1 MPSFL
6 YRFWR
11 QAGGLQGRGLCSCK
25 LNKTGDYAP
34 ANSIQNQDLG
44 ARVWLKLSN
53 FCFWTFQDQ
62 EARRCWVTAVLKT
75 ALLVKTK
82 LLRSVSLLTGR
93 CIFFIT
99 VLPISQCNCVSV
111 PTAVFEGF
119 GCISSPPKGRP
130 HAEQKSP
137 KGAGTPPRPQQ
148 LCCPA
153 GASSPSVAA
162 GLAKQPG
169 SAGQWSSV
177 VSDSAYPSRRPGP
190 ALTVWS
196 HLSVCLLFTQTIEFN
211 EA

>member
-1 MPSFL
+1 MV
-6 YRFWR
+6 YK
-11 QAGGLQGRGLCSCK
+11 A
-25 LNKTGDYAP
+25 GDYGP
-34 ANSIQNQDLG
+34 ANLIQNQDLG

-53 FCFWTFQDQ
+53 FYFWTFQDQ
-62 EARRCWVTAVLKT
+62 EARHRWVTAVLRT
-75 ALLVKTK
+75 ALLIKTK
-82 LLRSVSLLTGR
+82 LLRSVSLLTAQ

-99 VLPISQCNCVSV
+99 VLPISQRNCVSV

-137 KGAGTPPRPQQ
+137 KGAGSPPP
-148 LCCPA
+148 PA
-153 GASSPSVAA
+153 AVLPCWRSSPSAAA
-162 GLAKQPG
+162 GLDKQPG

-177 VSDSAYPSRRPGP
+177 VSDSADLSRRPGP

-211 EA
+211 KA

>member
-1 MPSFL
+1 MV
-6 YRFWR
+6 YK
-11 QAGGLQGRGLCSCK
+11 A
-25 LNKTGDYAP
+25 GDYGP

-53 FCFWTFQDQ
+53 FYFWTFQDQ
-62 EARRCWVTAVLKT
+62 EARHRWVTAVLRT

-82 LLRSVSLLTGR
+82 LLRSVSLLTAQ

-99 VLPISQCNCVSV
+99 VLPISQRNCVSV

-137 KGAGTPPRPQQ
+137 KGAGSPPPQQ

-153 GASSPSVAA
+153 EEAALQQPQDWTSS
-162 GLAKQPG
+162 LALQG
-169 SAGQWSSV
+169 SGPQWS
-177 VSDSAYPSRRPGP
+177 
-190 ALTVWS
+190 LTVPIWAEDQGLLSQSGLICLFVCYSPRPLNLTRHKQSSEHRSKSRS
-196 HLSVCLLFTQTIEFN
+196 HTHHASVLNQ
-211 EA
+211 